1 MKKRLNKIYSEFDKT
16 KLHSVD
22 EGVDIAIN
30 SSSAKFEETI
40 DIAINVNVDPKKSE
54 QNVRGKIQ
62 LPKSLGKTIKVC
74 VFANADKIDEAKD
87 AGADLVGGDELV
99 EKVQAG
105 FTDFDRCIATPDMM
119 AKVGKLGQVLG
130 PRGLMPNPKLGTVT
144 TNVKKA
150 VEDAKAGE
158 LEYKTNGIVIHS
170 GVGKSKFNKEELV
183 SNIKF
188 FVETISKDKPSGV
201 KGDFIKSISIS
212 PTMGPGIKLDLSSL
226 GILKWIDCRSK
237 TL

>member
-1 MKKRLNKIYSEFDKT
+1 MKKRLKQIYSEFDKT
-16 KLHSVD
+16 KLYSVD

-54 QNVRGKIQ
+54 QNIRGKIQ

-74 VFANADKIDEAKD
+74 VFVNADKIDEAKD

-99 EKVQAG
+99 DKVQAG

-144 TNVKKA
+144 TNIKKA

-212 PTMGPGIKLDLSSL
+212 PTMGPGIKLDLGSL
-226 GILKWIDCRSK
+226 GI
-237 TL
+237 

>member
-16 KLHSVD
+16 KLYSVD

-74 VFANADKIDEAKD
+74 VFANADKIDEAKE

-226 GILKWIDCRSK
+226 GI
-237 TL
+237 

>member
-16 KLHSVD
+16 KLYTVD
-22 EGVDIAIN
+22 EGVDIALN

-40 DIAINVNVDPKKSE
+40 DIAVNVNVDPKKSE

-226 GILKWIDCRSK
+226 GI
-237 TL
+237 

>member
-1 MKKRLNKIYSEFDKT
+1 MKKRITKIYSEFDKT
-16 KLHSVD
+16 KLYSLED
-22 EGVDIAIN
+22 GVDIAI
-30 SSSAKFEETI
+30 SSSTAKFDETI
-40 DIAINVNVDPKKSE
+40 DIAINVNVDPKKGE

-62 LPKSLGKTIKVC
+62 LPKSLGKVVKVC
-74 VFANADKIDEAKD
+74 VFANADKHDEAKE

-99 EKVQAG
+99 EKVKAG

-158 LEYKTNGIVIHS
+158 LEYKTNGLVIHS
-170 GVGKSKFNKEELV
+170 GVGKSKFNKAELV

-188 FVETISKDKPSGV
+188 FVETISKDRPSGV
-201 KGDFIKSISIS
+201 KGDFIKGVIIS
-212 PTMGPGIKLDLSSL
+212 PTMGPGIKLDLGSL
-226 GILKWIDCRSK
+226 SI
-237 TL
+237 

>member
-62 LPKSLGKTIKVC
+62 LPKSLGKIIKVC

-226 GILKWIDCRSK
+226 GI
-237 TL
+237 

>member
-16 KLHSVD
+16 KLYSVD

-74 VFANADKIDEAKD
+74 VFANADKVDEAKD

-105 FTDFDRCIATPDMM
+105 FTGFDRCIATPDMM

-188 FVETISKDKPSGV
+188 FVETIIKDKPSGV

-226 GILKWIDCRSK
+226 GI
-237 TL
+237 

>member
-1 MKKRLNKIYSEFDKT
+1 MIKRLNKIYSEFDKA
-16 KLHSVD
+16 KLYSVD

-226 GILKWIDCRSK
+226 GI
-237 TL
+237 

>member
-16 KLHSVD
+16 KLYSVD

-170 GVGKSKFNKEELV
+170 GVGKSKFNREELV

-226 GILKWIDCRSK
+226 GV
-237 TL
+237 

>member
-1 MKKRLNKIYSEFDKT
+1 MKKRITKIYSEFDKT
-16 KLHSVD
+16 KLYSLED
-22 EGVDIAIN
+22 GVDIAIN
-30 SSSAKFEETI
+30 SATAKFDETI
-40 DIAINVNVDPKKSE
+40 DIAINVNVDPKKGE

-62 LPKSLGKTIKVC
+62 LPKSLGKVVKVC
-74 VFANADKIDEAKD
+74 VFANADKHDEAKE

-99 EKVQAG
+99 EKVKAG

-144 TNVKKA
+144 INVKKA

-170 GVGKSKFNKEELV
+170 GVGKSKFNKAELV

-188 FVETISKDKPSGV
+188 FVETISKDRPSGV
-201 KGDFIKSISIS
+201 KGDFIKGVSIS
-212 PTMGPGIKLDLSSL
+212 PTMGPGIKLDLGSL
-226 GILKWIDCRSK
+226 SI
-237 TL
+237 

>member
-226 GILKWIDCRSK
+226 GV
-237 TL
+237 

>member
-16 KLHSVD
+16 KLYSVD

-62 LPKSLGKTIKVC
+62 LPKSLGKIIKVC

-226 GILKWIDCRSK
+226 GV
-237 TL
+237 

>member
-16 KLHSVD
+16 KLYSVD
-22 EGVDIAIN
+22 EGVDIALN
-30 SSSAKFEETI
+30 SSNAKFEETI
-40 DIAINVNVDPKKSE
+40 DIAVNVNVDPKKSE

-226 GILKWIDCRSK
+226 GI
-237 TL
+237 

>member
-1 MKKRLNKIYSEFDKT
+1 MKKRLNKIYSEFDRT
-16 KLHSVD
+16 KLYSVD
-22 EGVDIAIN
+22 EGADIALN
-30 SSSAKFEETI
+30 TSSAKFEETI
-40 DIAINVNVDPKKSE
+40 DIAVNVNVDPKKSE

-158 LEYKTNGIVIHS
+158 LEYKTNGLVIHS

-226 GILKWIDCRSK
+226 GI
-237 TL
+237 

>member
-1 MKKRLNKIYSEFDKT
+1 MKKRLKQIYSEFDKT
-16 KLHSVD
+16 KLYSVD
-22 EGVDIAIN
+22 EGVDIALN

-40 DIAINVNVDPKKSE
+40 DIAVNVNVDPKKSE
-54 QNVRGKIQ
+54 QNIRGKIQ

-74 VFANADKIDEAKD
+74 VFVNADKIDEAKE

-99 EKVQAG
+99 DKVQAG

-144 TNVKKA
+144 TNIKKA

-158 LEYKTNGIVIHS
+158 LEYKTNGIVILS

-226 GILKWIDCRSK
+226 GI
-237 TL
+237 

>member
-16 KLHSVD
+16 KLYSVD
-22 EGVDIAIN
+22 EGIDIAIN

-150 VEDAKAGE
+150 IEDAKAGE

-226 GILKWIDCRSK
+226 GI
-237 TL
+237 

>member
-16 KLHSVD
+16 KLYSVD

-170 GVGKSKFNKEELV
+170 GVGKSKFNKDELV

-188 FVETISKDKPSGV
+188 FVETILKDKPSGV

-212 PTMGPGIKLDLSSL
+212 PTMGPGIKLDLGSL
-226 GILKWIDCRSK
+226 GI
-237 TL
+237 

>member
-1 MKKRLNKIYSEFDKT
+1 MKKRITKIYSEFDKA
-16 KLHSVD
+16 KFYSLED
-22 EGVDIAIN
+22 GVDIAMK
-30 SSSAKFEETI
+30 SSTAKFNETI
-40 DIAINVNVDPKKSE
+40 DIAINVNVDPKKGE

-62 LPKSLGKTIKVC
+62 LPKSLGKVIKVC
-74 VFANADKIDEAKD
+74 VFANADKQEEAKE

-99 EKVQAG
+99 EKVKAG
-105 FTDFDRCIATPDMM
+105 FTDFDRCISTPDMM

-144 TNVKKA
+144 ANVKKA

-170 GVGKSKFNKEELV
+170 GVGKSKFNKAELV

-188 FVETISKDKPSGV
+188 FLETISKERPAGI
-201 KGDFIKSISIS
+201 KGDFIKGVSIS
-212 PTMGPGIKLDLSSL
+212 PTMGPGIKLDLGSL
-226 GILKWIDCRSK
+226 SI
-237 TL
+237 

>member
-16 KLHSVD
+16 KLYSID

-150 VEDAKAGE
+150 VDDAKAGE

-226 GILKWIDCRSK
+226 GI
-237 TL
+237 

>member
-16 KLHSVD
+16 KLYSVV

-74 VFANADKIDEAKD
+74 VFANADKIDEAKE

-105 FTDFDRCIATPDMM
+105 FTGFDRCIATPDMM

-150 VEDAKAGE
+150 IEDAKAGE

-226 GILKWIDCRSK
+226 GI
-237 TL
+237 

>member
-16 KLHSVD
+16 KLYSVD

-150 VEDAKAGE
+150 IEDAKAGE
-158 LEYKTNGIVIHS
+158 LEYKSNGIVIHS

-226 GILKWIDCRSK
+226 GI
-237 TL
+237 

>member
-16 KLHSVD
+16 KLYSVD

-54 QNVRGKIQ
+54 QNVRGKIK

-226 GILKWIDCRSK
+226 GI
-237 TL
+237 

>member
-1 MKKRLNKIYSEFDKT
+1 MKKRLKQIYSEFDKT
-16 KLHSVD
+16 KLYSVD
-22 EGVDIAIN
+22 EGVDIALN

-40 DIAINVNVDPKKSE
+40 DIAVNVNVDPKKSE
-54 QNVRGKIQ
+54 QNIRGKIQ

-74 VFANADKIDEAKD
+74 VFVNADKIDEAKE

-99 EKVQAG
+99 DKVQAG

-212 PTMGPGIKLDLSSL
+212 PTMGPGIKLDLGSL
-226 GILKWIDCRSK
+226 GV
-237 TL
+237 

>member
-1 MKKRLNKIYSEFDKT
+1 MKKRITKIYSEFDKA
-16 KLHSVD
+16 KFYSLED
-22 EGVDIAIN
+22 GVDIALK
-30 SSSAKFEETI
+30 SSTAKFNETI
-40 DIAINVNVDPKKSE
+40 DIAINVNVDPKKGE

-62 LPKSLGKTIKVC
+62 LPKSLGKVIKVC
-74 VFANADKIDEAKD
+74 VFANADKQEEAKE

-99 EKVQAG
+99 EKVKAG
-105 FTDFDRCIATPDMM
+105 FTDFDRCISTPDMM

-144 TNVKKA
+144 ANVKKA

-170 GVGKSKFNKEELV
+170 GVGKSKFNKAELV

-188 FVETISKDKPSGV
+188 FVETISKDRPAGI
-201 KGDFIKSISIS
+201 KGDFIKGVSIS
-212 PTMGPGIKLDLSSL
+212 PTMGPGIKLDLGSL
-226 GILKWIDCRSK
+226 SI
-237 TL
+237 

>member
-1 MKKRLNKIYSEFDKT
+1 MKKRITKIYSEFDNA
-16 KLHSVD
+16 KLYSLED
-22 EGVDIAIN
+22 GVDIAMK
-30 SSSAKFEETI
+30 SSTAKFNETI
-40 DIAINVNVDPKKSE
+40 DIAINVNVDPKKGE

-62 LPKSLGKTIKVC
+62 LPKSLGKVIKVC
-74 VFANADKIDEAKD
+74 VFANADKQEEAKE

-99 EKVQAG
+99 EKVKAG
-105 FTDFDRCIATPDMM
+105 FTDFDRCISTPDMM

-144 TNVKKA
+144 ANVKKA

-170 GVGKSKFNKEELV
+170 GVGKSKFNKAELV

-188 FVETISKDKPSGV
+188 FVETISKDRPAGI
-201 KGDFIKSISIS
+201 KGDFIKGVSIS
-212 PTMGPGIKLDLSSL
+212 PTMGPGIKLDLGSL
-226 GILKWIDCRSK
+226 SI
-237 TL
+237 

>member
-1 MKKRLNKIYSEFDKT
+1 MKKRITKIYSEFDKA
-16 KLHSVD
+16 KLYSLED
-22 EGVDIAIN
+22 GVDIAMK
-30 SSSAKFEETI
+30 SSTAKFNETI
-40 DIAINVNVDPKKSE
+40 DIAINVNVDPKKGE

-62 LPKSLGKTIKVC
+62 LPKSLGKVIKVC
-74 VFANADKIDEAKD
+74 VFANADKQEEAKE

-99 EKVQAG
+99 EKVKAG
-105 FTDFDRCIATPDMM
+105 FTDFDRCISTPDMM

-144 TNVKKA
+144 ANVKKA

-170 GVGKSKFNKEELV
+170 GVGKSKFNKAELV

-188 FVETISKDKPSGV
+188 FVETISKDRPAGI
-201 KGDFIKSISIS
+201 KGDFIKGVSIS
-212 PTMGPGIKLDLSSL
+212 PTMGPGIKLDL
-226 GILKWIDCRSK
+226 GILSI
-237 TL
+237 

>member
-16 KLHSVD
+16 KLYSVD

-105 FTDFDRCIATPDMM
+105 FTGFDRCIATPDMM

-150 VEDAKAGE
+150 VDDAKAGE

-226 GILKWIDCRSK
+226 GI
-237 TL
+237 

>member
-16 KLHSVD
+16 KLYSVD
-22 EGVDIAIN
+22 AGVDIAIN

-226 GILKWIDCRSK
+226 GI
-237 TL
+237 

>member
-1 MKKRLNKIYSEFDKT
+1 MKKRLKKIYSEFDKT
-16 KLHSVD
+16 KLYSVD
-22 EGVDIAIN
+22 EGVDIALN

-226 GILKWIDCRSK
+226 GI
-237 TL
+237 

>member
-1 MKKRLNKIYSEFDKT
+1 MKKRINKIYSEFDKT
-16 KLHSVD
+16 KLHSLE
-22 EGVDIAIN
+22 EGVDVAMN
-30 SSSAKFEETI
+30 SSTAKFDETI
-40 DIAINVNVDPKKSE
+40 DIAINVNVDPKKGE

-62 LPKSLGKTIKVC
+62 LPKSLGKVVKVC
-74 VFANADKIDEAKD
+74 VFANADKQDEAKE
-87 AGADLVGGDELV
+87 AGADIIGGDELV
-99 EKVQAG
+99 EKVQGG

-158 LEYKTNGIVIHS
+158 LEYKTSGIVIHS
-170 GVGKSKFNKEELV
+170 GVGKSKFNKEELI

-188 FVETISKDKPSGV
+188 FVETISKDRPAGV
-201 KGDFIKSISIS
+201 KGEFIKAVSIS
-212 PTMGPGIKLDLSSL
+212 PTMGPGIKLDLGSL
-226 GILKWIDCRSK
+226 GI
-237 TL
+237 

>member
-16 KLHSVD
+16 KLYSVV

-150 VEDAKAGE
+150 IEDAKAGE

-170 GVGKSKFNKEELV
+170 GVGKSKFNKEESV
-183 SNIKF
+183 SYTHLTLPTNQ
-188 FVETISKDKPSGV
+188 GV
-201 KGDFIKSISIS
+201 
-212 PTMGPGIKLDLSSL
+212 
-226 GILKWIDCRSK
+226 
-237 TL
+237 

>member
-16 KLHSVD
+16 KLYSVD

-212 PTMGPGIKLDLSSL
+212 PTMGPGIKLDLSSI
-226 GILKWIDCRSK
+226 GI
-237 TL
+237 